1 VKVTRPGSDLSR
13 ESLAYRVEQLEQ
25 RPLPSGAS
33 NPVTVPEGTVA
44 PPAAPVEPPRRASL
58 ELEQLQEAWQRTI
71 LPAVEERSIPT
82 ASVLREARPS
92 DLAEDRLTVEFP
104 SSAEFH
110 LKLAEDPKN
119 ATLLQDAL
127 YEVTGRKLALAFELG
142 GHTETEP
149 VEEPLGEDEIL
160 ELVKETFDARELKEG
175 DT

>member
-1 VKVTRPGSDLSR
+1 MEGARGNR
-13 ESLAYRVEQLEQ
+13 E
-25 RPLPSGAS
+25 
-33 NPVTVPEGTVA
+33 VPPAERDAPA
-44 PPAAPVEPPRRASL
+44 PPSL

-92 DLAEDRLTVEFP
+92 ELDDDRLTVEFP

-127 YEVTGRKLALAFELG
+127 YEVTGRKLALAFALG
-142 GHTETEP
+142 EHGHEQEA
-149 VEEPLGEDEIL
+149 EEPLDEDEIL

-175 DT
+175 E